1 LQYEP
6 ALAGCFGTT
15 SHTRVLKAGWIVARR
30 RASHIVLIKP
40 GVPVNL
46 SIPDHKQLDRGLLR
60 AQIRKAGLTV
70 DEFVTLLEN

>member
-1 LQYEP
+1 MSP
-6 ALAGCFGTT
+6 AALPVISGREAVRAFE
-15 SHTRVLKAGWIVARR
+15 RAGWIVARQ

-60 AQIRKAGLTV
+60 SQIRKAGLTV
-70 DEFVTLLEN
+70 DEFVKWLQP